1 MIIAAGATVVLATK
15 DIDDVASK
23 YMVEAGIMGV
33 KRCKKSDLERIA
45 KATGGQVL
53 LTLANLE
60 VGCRSTFRPRNF
72 ADFNAVLFLGRRIVR
87 PGHAW

>member
-1 MIIAAGATVVLATK
+1 MVKKQVQMIINAGATVVLGTK

-60 VGCRSTFRPRNF
+60 V
-72 ADFNAVLFLGRRIVR
+72 LRRALVIHEISLILTR
-87 PGHAW
+87 FHL

>member
-1 MIIAAGATVVLATK
+1 MVKKQVQMIINAGATVVLGTK

-60 VGCRSTFRPRNF
+60 VLRWALAIHEILLILTRFHF
-72 ADFNAVLFLGRRIVR
+72 
-87 PGHAW
+87 